1 LTLEDADKIG
11 LAKRWRVVAVAQA
24 KIAVLME
31 SEGRMREEKGDIGEI
46 GEKEEREIAAA
57 SYRM

>member
-31 SEGRMREEKGDIGEI
+31 SEGRIREKGDIGEI
-46 GEKEEREIAAA
+46 GEEEEREIAAA